1 MAPTVTTACEVPLL
15 PLPARPCTSPNR
27 PFAARRAVLTA
38 LAAVAC
44 WAALAGGAEGQT
56 SAATDRAA
64 LEALYD
70 ATRGGT
76 WGISTNWKT
85 AAPLSQWHGVT
96 TDAAGRVTR
105 LELRNNRLRDHWL
118 WLSDSWARRSLP
130 AVLGSLAN
138 LQVLN
143 LSQNDIRGSIPV
155 ELGNL
160 ANLQVLDLSKT
171 VVTGPIPVELGNLAN
186 LQRLNLHETPLSG
199 PIPVELGNLA
209 NLQVLDLGKTGVTG
223 RIPVELGNL
232 ANLRRLDLS
241 YAWGLSPGP
250 LPFSLAAFFASLDAL
265 DIFATQVCAPNAWW
279 GWLKTIEFT
288 GRLCDDWSATID
300 VAVVYTPAAR
310 DAEGG
315 AAEIGAVIDLM
326 VAETNQAYAAS
337 GVRHRVELVGTSE
350 VEYVEYVSD
359 IDLTRLADPSDGH
372 MDEAH
377 ALRDRV
383 GADLVHLIAALPP
396 GPGVYLYSSGIAYLP
411 GVFGL
416 TGHWAG
422 GLTFAHELGHN
433 LGLYHDRGTYGFSL
447 AESLDPAYGWVNPPA
462 TGREAASHRR
472 WHTIMAYTDTC
483 YGGREGCQPILRFSN
498 ARQSYNG
505 DPLGAPFGS
514 VDSDGTPDATDAVA
528 VLNATGPVVARW
540 RDHVNRAPVAVGW
553 WWVESLTFGV
563 DDAPAY
569 VEMSSAFRDPDGDP
583 LTYAAVSSSPRVASV
598 SASGSTVTVTPAAAG
613 AATVTVT
620 ATDAGGSNT
629 SATQTFFVT
638 VENSPP
644 AAVGALAAV
653 TIDLDEAPVSLEVA
667 GAFRDPDGDLLT
679 LGAVSSAPAVAS
691 ASVSGSAVMVTPA
704 SVGTATVTVTATDA
718 GGSNSSATQAFTV
731 TVDPPNR
738 PPEAAGALGAVT
750 VGLDEAPVS
759 LEVAGAFLDP
769 DGDPLTYAVVS
780 SAPAVA
786 SASVSGSAVTVTPAG
801 AGTAVVTVTATD
813 ADGLSATQAFGVTV
827 KPPNRPP
834 EAAGALAAV
843 TIDLDEAPVSLE
855 VAGAFRDPDGD
866 LLTLGAVS
874 SAPAV
879 ASVSVSG
886 STVMVTPAGVGTA
899 TVTVTATDA
908 GGSNATATQTFT
920 VTVEPPNR
928 PPEAAGALEAMT
940 IGLDEAPVS
949 VDVAG
954 AFRDPDDDPLT
965 YEAVSSAPAV
975 ASASVSG
982 STVTV
987 TPAGAGTAVVRV
999 TATDA
1004 DGLSATQRFGVR
1016 VLRPFTDDPIQ
1027 PGATPIRAVHFTELR
1042 TRIDGLRRA
1051 AGLARFGWTDP
1062 VLRAGATR
1070 VRLVH
1075 LLELREALGAAYQA
1089 SDRTPPPW
1097 TDAAPA
1103 AGATI
1108 PIRAAHLT
1116 ELRAAVVALERGR
1129 RTPGP

>member
-1 MAPTVTTACEVPLL
+1 MTV
-15 PLPARPCTSPNR
+15 
-27 PFAARRAVLTA
+27 

-70 ATRGGT
+70 ATNGDGSWR
-76 WGISTNWKT
+76 SATNWKT
-85 AAPLSQWHGVT
+85 ATALGQWHGVT

-105 LELRNNRLRDHWL
+105 LELRDNFLEG
-118 WLSDSWARRSLP
+118 SLP
-130 AVLGSLAN
+130 GALGSLANLERLDLAENAIRGPIPVELGSLTNLQVLDLGETLVTGPIPAALGSLAN
-138 LQVLN
+138 LQVL
-143 LSQNDIRGSIPV
+143 D
-155 ELGNL
+155 LG
-160 ANLQVLDLSKT
+160 QTGVS
-171 VVTGPIPVELGNLAN
+171 GPIPAALGNLAN
-186 LQRLNLHETPLSG
+186 LQRLNLF
-199 PIPVELGNLA
+199 
-209 NLQVLDLGKTGVTG
+209 
-223 RIPVELGNL
+223 
-232 ANLRRLDLS
+232 
-241 YAWGLSPGP
+241 YAWGLSGRLPPGLRSAP
-250 LPFSLAAFFASLDAL
+250 LRELS
-265 DIFATQVCAPNAWW
+265 IFATQACAPNDMG
-279 GWLKTIEFT
+279 GWLKTIEFN
-288 GRLCDDWSATID
+288 GRLCDDWIATID

-310 DAEGG
+310 DATGG
-315 AAEIGAVIDLM
+315 AAEIGALIDLW

-337 GVRHRVELVGTSE
+337 GVRHRVELVGRSE
-350 VEYVEYVSD
+350 VEYVESGDSYID
-359 IDLTRLADPSDGH
+359 IRRLADPSDGH

-377 ALRDRV
+377 TLRDRV
-383 GADLVHLIAALPP
+383 GADLVHLIEETRDVRGL
-396 GPGVYLYSSGIAYLP
+396 AYLP
-411 GVFGL
+411 GAFGL
-416 TGHWAG
+416 TAHSAG
-422 GLTFAHELGHN
+422 GLVFAHELGHN
-433 LGLYHDRGTYGFSL
+433 LGLRHDRSWHRAIHLGSRSPFFNRSG
-447 AESLDPAYGWVNPPA
+447 ERLDPAYGWVNPPA

-472 WHTIMAYTDTC
+472 WHTIMAISYSCVFDC
-483 YGGREGCQPILRFSN
+483 SPILRFSN
-498 ARQSYNG
+498 ARQNYNG
-505 DPLGAPFGS
+505 DPLGAPYGR
-514 VDSDGTPDATDAVA
+514 SDAADTVA
-528 VLNATGPVVARW
+528 VLNATGPVAARW
-540 RDHVNRAPVAVGW
+540 RDRVNRAPVAVGR
-553 WWVESLTFGV
+553 VEHLTFRV
-563 DDAPAY
+563 DDGPAY
-569 VEMSSAFRDPDGDP
+569 VEMSGAFRDPDGDP
-583 LTYAAVSSSPRVASV
+583 LTYAAVSSRPRVASV
-598 SASGSTVTVTPAAAG
+598 EVSGSTVTVTPAAA
-613 AATVTVT
+613 
-620 ATDAGGSNT
+620 
-629 SATQTFFVT
+629 
-638 VENSPP
+638 
-644 AAVGALAAV
+644 
-653 TIDLDEAPVSLEVA
+653 
-667 GAFRDPDGDLLT
+667 
-679 LGAVSSAPAVAS
+679 
-691 ASVSGSAVMVTPA
+691 
-704 SVGTATVTVTATDA
+704 GTATVTVTATDA
-718 GGSNSSATQAFTV
+718 GGSNSSATQTFFV
-731 TVDPPNR
+731 EVENSPP
-738 PPEAAGALGAVT
+738 AAV
-750 VGLDEAPVS
+750 
-759 LEVAGAFLDP
+759 
-769 DGDPLTYAVVS
+769 
-780 SAPAVA
+780 
-786 SASVSGSAVTVTPAG
+786 
-801 AGTAVVTVTATD
+801 
-813 ADGLSATQAFGVTV
+813 
-827 KPPNRPP
+827 
-834 EAAGALAAV
+834 GALAAV

-1051 AGLARFGWTDP
+1051 AGLARFWWTDL
-1062 VLRAGATR
+1062 VLRAGVTR

-1075 LLELREALGAAYQA
+1075 LLELRQALDAAYQA
-1089 SDRTPPPW
+1089 ADRTPPPW
-1097 TDAAPA
+1097 TDAAPT
-1103 AGATI
+1103 AGMI